1 MITFIASLLTLTVQ
15 PALAVQP
22 DAYQLNRQGRELLEL
37 RQYPDAIK
45 MFRQAADRADADLGP
60 KSPTTAMILRNLALA
75 YVEKGKISAAEK
87 SAHRAYTIIES
98 QFGSAEPGLTPILNV
113 LAECYA
119 STGRVAEAEEAT
131 KNAVAI
137 GPLAGA
143 HFGTA
148 LHNMGALREYS
159 GDLEGAAHYYRRA
172 TEVKIETLGAGH
184 PFVELS
190 RAALRR
196 VQRGEFIASA
206 PAKLNLAGE

>member
-1 MITFIASLLTLTVQ
+1 MITFIASLLTLT
-15 PALAVQP
+15 VQP
-22 DAYQLNRQGRELLEL
+22 DAYQLNRQGRELLEQ
-37 RQYPDAIK
+37 RQNIDAIK
-45 MFRQAADRADADLGP
+45 IFKNAADRADAELGS
-60 KSPTTAMILRNLALA
+60 KSPATAMILRNLALA
-75 YVEKGKISAAEK
+75 YVESGKIAAAEK
-87 SAHRAYTIIES
+87 SAHRAYAIIES

-119 STGRVAEAEEAT
+119 STGRIGEAAEAT

-159 GDLEGAAHYYRRA
+159 GDLEGAAVYYRRA
-172 TEVKIETLGAGH
+172 IEVKIETLGAGH

-190 RAALRR
+190 RAALKR
-196 VQRGEFIASA
+196 VERGQFIAVAS
-206 PAKLNLAGE
+206 AKLELAAE